1 MKRPFRVGML
11 LIVTVATL
19 AVVPRI
25 VATREQVREIRLVA
39 KNMTYYADGS
49 DGANPPIRLVPG
61 EQVRVTLRNEDRGMS
76 HDFGIPAFGVGTGIV
91 QFGTEK
97 GIVFKVP
104 EKADTATYLCT
115 PHSAMMSGS
124 ILFAK

>member
-1 MKRPFRVGML
+1 MSCGFQRGIGHRPRS
-11 LIVTVATL
+11 IEPAVTT
-19 AVVPRI
+19 
-25 VATREQVREIRLVA
+25 QC
-39 KNMTYYADGS
+39 G
-49 DGANPPIRLVPG
+49 G
-61 EQVRVTLRNEDRGMS
+61 E

-97 GIVFKVP
+97 GIVFRVP
-104 EKADTATYLCT
+104 EKPASANYICT